1 MSKCKQDDDVD
12 LDDKIGAGDLDHLCY
27 SKKSSS
33 SIDQPE
39 NGVRSIVATGKWSL
53 DEGLLS
59 LINTA
64 DEPVE
69 LPKLVK
75 LDGTRVKI
83 VVAVHSNTFTV
94 G

>member
-1 MSKCKQDDDVD
+1 MLLKM
-12 LDDKIGAGDLDHLCY
+12 
-27 SKKSSS
+27 SSS

-39 NGVRSIVATGKWSL
+39 NGARSIAATGKWSL

-64 DEPVE
+64 DEPME

-75 LDGTRVKI
+75 LDCTRVRI
-83 VVAVHSNTFTV
+83 LDAVHSNTFTV
-94 G
+94 E